1 MRCAL
6 TITGKVQNAGYRGFI
21 EDKARDRHLKG
32 YVFNA
37 SDGSVKMICEGA
49 CDKIDEF
56 VDVITL
62 HEKDIFVENI
72 IRDDISGFALPIPDT
87 FGRVKT
93 DTKEDTYRK
102 LDKGIDAIKSVKKDT
117 VLLKDIKEG
126 QEKLIGGQDKLI
138 GVQDKH
144 TELLTD
150 IKEILEKIAEK

>member
-21 EDKARDRHLKG
+21 EDKARDRHLRG

-37 SDGSVKMICEGA
+37 SDGSVQLVCDGA
-49 CDKIDEF
+49 GDKIDDL

-72 IRDDISGFALPIPDT
+72 LKDNVVDPVSPLPDT

-93 DTKEDTYRK
+93 DTKEDTNRK
-102 LDKGIDAIKSVKKDT
+102 LDKGVDAIRSVKEDT
-117 VLLKDIKEG
+117 LAIRNDTGAMVS
-126 QEKLIGGQDKLI
+126 
-138 GVQDKH
+138 
-144 TELLTD
+144 
-150 IKEILEKIAEK
+150 ILEKHTGLLETNTKLLETSAKFLERIAEK